1 MVCVV
6 CVCAL
11 WDRFTSAWLLQLSWS
26 RYYLSWSSAQ
36 ELETVYFG
44 IFMTVP
50 IVDYVT
56 RTFFVAVVSSYGRQP
71 SEMLIHSLRTWLFV
85 TNLLWLITHKPLFI
99 DRYCSSIITR
109 GRYTVILILDFS
121 RFCPGDYS
129 KSGPGEGF
137 PVNIIHS
144 YPGLHKTSRNKD
156 LGYSLD
162 VTRSPSSAH
171 GLIYQGFP
179 IEYQQ
184 LICWICTSLVIPE
197 SKFL

>member
-1 MVCVV
+1 MIVAVV
-6 CVCAL
+6 LESLLFVMEFRTGVRNCLFWHIYDSTHC
-11 WDRFTSAWLLQLSWS
+11 WLCNMN
-26 RYYLSWSSAQ
+26 
-36 ELETVYFG
+36 
-44 IFMTVP
+44 I
-50 IVDYVT
+50 
-56 RTFFVAVVSSYGRQP
+56 FVAVVSSYGRQP